1 MINKINL
8 IILIDVQTHARDVR
22 DKSSLRKSNLNVAN
36 SFEDTDADM
45 RRYRRQRSR
54 EGSISGSPL
63 HSIIEEDK
71 KKQCANEK
79 LQTHIRNSSDSS
91 NEALSPGKE
100 KQSIYIRQPITADN
114 SDNNSSSMSTI
125 SNKHSIYIRPT
136 ENDPSVD
143 TPNAPRR
150 IRRNVLGDQPT
161 NKIEIDSDN
170 IETPPSIRKNFNTPH
185 MTTISKNLRAPRP
198 LHSETAEE
206 PKEAI
211 ELKKLINPP
220 EQEVLGDGQFDRH
233 SSARRTRRFK
243 RPTDLSSNDETTNT
257 KDATT
262 SPDSISDS
270 SFSITTLPASSVSV
284 AALDAKVKFYN
295 RNPLTVI

>member
-1 MINKINL
+1 M
-8 IILIDVQTHARDVR
+8 
-22 DKSSLRKSNLNVAN
+22 NVAN

-91 NEALSPGKE
+91 NEALSSAKD

-114 SDNNSSSMSTI
+114 SDNNSSSISTI

-136 ENDPSVD
+136 ENDPSND
-143 TPNAPRR
+143 APNAPRR

-170 IETPPSIRKNFNTPH
+170 IETPPSIRKNFSSPH

-198 LHSETAEE
+198 LHSDNGEE

-211 ELKKLINPP
+211 ELKKQINPV

-284 AALDAKVKFYN
+284 AALDAKVKFK
-295 RNPLTVI
+295 